1 VIVSRSEAIVK
12 IDPKR
17 LRIIFE
23 GMKSKCI
30 MVIGD
35 LMLDEYIWG
44 KVERISPEAPVPV
57 VEVQKELFKLGGA
70 GNVANN
76 LMSLGARVII
86 NAVRGNDRYG
96 DILINTLND
105 SNFSTDSIFPDNKR
119 GTTVKTRI
127 IAQTQQVARIDKED
141 KTLISESL
149 RKKILYS
156 YREHLSEI
164 DALIISD
171 YGKGIISKKLLGQVV
186 PPARQKGIPVCVDP
200 KERNFAHYKNVSA
213 ITPNIKELSFGAG
226 IKIEDYDQIIQAA
239 RKIKTFLDC
248 DMVLV
253 TRGEHGM
260 SLFQEDGHPIDIPT
274 TAKAVYDVT
283 GAGDTVIACFTL
295 AMSSG
300 ATPKEAAIIA
310 NVAAGIVV
318 AEVGAA
324 SVSRDK
330 LYKACMED
338 ICG

>member
-1 VIVSRSEAIVK
+1 MLK
-12 IDPKR
+12 IERKR
-17 LRIIFE
+17 LQNIFS

-44 KVERISPEAPVPV
+44 NVERISPEAPVPV
-57 VEVQKELFKLGGA
+57 VEVQNELFRLGGA

-76 LMSLGARVII
+76 LMSLGAQVII
-86 NAVRGNDRYG
+86 NAVRGNDPHG
-96 DILINTLND
+96 EILVKTLN
-105 SNFSTDSIFPDNKR
+105 NMNLSTGSIFTDNHR

-127 IAQTQQVARIDKED
+127 IAHTQQVARIDKED
-141 KTLISESL
+141 KSLISETL
-149 RKKILYS
+149 RKKIVDS
-156 YREHLSEI
+156 YRKSFDEI

-171 YGKGIISKKLLGQVV
+171 YGKGVISKKLLGQVV
-186 PPARQKGIPVCVDP
+186 PSARQKGIPVCVDP
-200 KERNFAHYKNVSA
+200 KERNFAYYKNVTA

-226 IKIEDYDQIIQAA
+226 IKIEEYDHIIKAA
-239 RKIKTFLDC
+239 QKVKSMLGC

-260 SLFQEDGHPIDIPT
+260 SLFEEDGYPVDIPT
-274 TAKAVYDVT
+274 TAKSVYDVT

-295 AMSSG
+295 AKASG
-300 ATPKEAAIIA
+300 ATSKEAAIIA
-310 NVAAGIVV
+310 NVAAGLVV

-324 SVSRDK
+324 SVSWDR
-330 LYKACMED
+330 LYMACMED

>member
-1 VIVSRSEAIVK
+1 MEK
-12 IDPKR
+12 IGKKR
-17 LRIIFE
+17 LTHIFRE
-23 GMKSKCI
+23 MKSKCI

-44 KVERISPEAPVPV
+44 NVDRISPEAPVPV

-76 LMSLGARVII
+76 LLSLGARVII

-96 DILINTLND
+96 DILIKTLD
-105 SNFSTDSIFPDNKR
+105 RLNFSTDSIFSDNNR
-119 GTTVKTRI
+119 GTTVKTRV
-127 IAQTQQVARIDKED
+127 IAHTQQVARIDKED
-141 KTLISESL
+141 RSLISDAL
-149 RKKILYS
+149 RKKIINS
-156 YREHLSEI
+156 YKQSLDTI

-171 YGKGIISKKLLGQVV
+171 YGKGIVSKKLLGQVV
-186 PPARQKGIPVCVDP
+186 PLARQKGIPVCVDP
-200 KERNFAHYKNVSA
+200 KERNFTNYRHVTA
-213 ITPNIKELSFGAG
+213 ITPNVKELSFGAG
-226 IKIEDYDQIIQAA
+226 IKIEEYEHLVQAA
-239 RKIKTFLDC
+239 QKVKSLLEC

-260 SLFQEDGHPIDIPT
+260 SLFEEDGKPVDIPT

-295 AMSSG
+295 AKASG
-300 ATPKEAAIIA
+300 ATSREAAVIA

-324 SVSRDK
+324 SVPWET
-330 LYKACMED
+330 LYRVCLED
-338 ICG
+338 IGG